1 MKTTPKDHL
10 LLVDLKLLC
19 HLGITEEERVT
30 AQPVWV
36 DLEIPTDAAKI
47 AQKDD
52 VSFAIDYARVA
63 ARVKEL
69 SQSRSFRL
77 METLADQIANRVLK
91 DFGVPWVFVRI
102 KKKALADLGYAAVE
116 LRRLAA

>member
-1 MKTTPKDHL
+1 M
-10 LLVDLKLLC
+10 KLLC
-19 HLGITEEERVT
+19 HLGVKEEERAT
-30 AQPVWV
+30 AQPVWI
-36 DLEIPTDAAKI
+36 DLEIPTDAAKV

-52 VSFAIDYARVA
+52 VSFAIDYARVV

-77 METLADQIANRVLK
+77 METLADQIANRLLE